1 MGFKAISAGAGVIQL
16 PSFANR
22 RPAHRQC
29 RQLQA
34 RAEAGFKES
43 FAIGALHRCAPI
55 SARIR
60 KLINHCANDKTKN
73 CVQEMAACGAQGLA
87 ARSPAAVRVEELHS
101 GYNSL
106 TSIARRVGIPRL
118 SGIAED
124 DAIPKQN
131 NSWGEGIP
139 KPDVLSGM
147 GQRGEHFSMTE
158 ERAREG
164 SLMARSVAEFLQQE
178 DALANQME
186 LPLQRE
192 LYPLGYS
199 VSFLTNDPAILIAA
213 EESFGHA
220 RFSRHDSGLQI
231 RIAVTSRGG
240 GIFPPEPS
248 RRQFGQMF
256 SLAADAGNQSILDLN
271 TGANFTWLT
280 RVAAENRLYLR
291 THFLEK
297 VVYLLLGATVVTDL
311 HAACVARNGKG
322 ILLCGDSGAGKSTL
336 AYACARAG
344 WTYTSDD
351 TSYLIN
357 DEDFPRVIGHCH
369 RARFRPSSRS
379 LFPEL
384 AAHAITPRL
393 EGKPSIEVPIC
404 DLPIQHVAPE
414 AAVDA
419 IVFLQ
424 RRPDASGML
433 VRMPNGFSTQR
444 LSESLFS
451 FGEIRARHEKILE
464 KLWSVPTYELHY
476 ESLSDGIRS
485 LEQLTKN
492 R

>member
-1 MGFKAISAGAGVIQL
+1 
-16 PSFANR
+16 
-22 RPAHRQC
+22 
-29 RQLQA
+29 
-34 RAEAGFKES
+34 
-43 FAIGALHRCAPI
+43 
-55 SARIR
+55 
-60 KLINHCANDKTKN
+60 
-73 CVQEMAACGAQGLA
+73 
-87 ARSPAAVRVEELHS
+87 
-101 GYNSL
+101 
-106 TSIARRVGIPRL
+106 
-118 SGIAED
+118 
-124 DAIPKQN
+124 
-131 NSWGEGIP
+131 
-139 KPDVLSGM
+139 
-147 GQRGEHFSMTE
+147 MTE
-158 ERAREG
+158 EHTREG
-164 SLMARSVAEFLQQE
+164 SLAAKSAALFLQQK

-192 LYPLGYS
+192 FYPLGYS
-199 VSFLTNDPAILIAA
+199 VSFLTNDPVILVAA

-220 RFSRHDSGLQI
+220 RSNRLSSGLQI
-231 RIAVTSRGG
+231 RVAVTSWGG
-240 GIFPPEPS
+240 DACPPEPI

-256 SLAADAGNQSILDLN
+256 SLIADSGNQAILDLN
-271 TGANFTWLT
+271 TGANFTWLA

-311 HAACVARNGKG
+311 HAACVSRDGKG

-336 AYACARAG
+336 AYGCACAG

-357 DEDFPRVIGHCH
+357 DAEIPRVIGHCH

-393 EGKPSIEVPIC
+393 EGKPSIEVPVRE
-404 DLPIQHVAPE
+404 LPIQHTAPE

-419 IVFLQ
+419 IVFLHRQ
-424 RRPDASGML
+424 PDANGTL

-444 LSESLFS
+444 LAESLFS
-451 FGEIRARHEKILE
+451 TGEIRARHEKILE
-464 KLWSVPTYELHY
+464 KLWDIPTYKLHY
-476 ESLSDGIRS
+476 QRLSDAIHS